1 MTVKGPIKPKE
12 ARPPDLKPNAAQ
24 PAARGV
30 VGASTSATTPI
41 EGVKVGAEW
50 EVVEADDILN
60 SYRPGYNMDLQ
71 DRNRGVIAS
80 EDQVSR
86 IQRQM
91 EPQRLGATVTSDLGA
106 PFINSQNMVLSGNG
120 RSEAIRRRY
129 RSELTGKIC
138 PQLAD

>member
-1 MTVKGPIKPKE
+1 M
-12 ARPPDLKPNAAQ
+12 
-24 PAARGV
+24 
-30 VGASTSATTPI
+30 GASTSATTPI

-120 RSEAIRRRY
+120 RSRGDPPALSQATDRKNLPR
-129 RSELTGKIC
+129 
-138 PQLAD
+138 LADSERR